1 MDKWYAC
8 LLIQP
13 LEMQN
18 NETKLETI
26 SCPIVQKQKTRDNTF

>member
-1 MDKWYAC
+1 MDRCYWC

-26 SCPIVQKQKTRDNTF
+26 NCPIDKKAENKR